1 MLRII
6 FLNAQDKLIMNGKFK
21 ITLAIA
27 THNRKHLLEKMI
39 TSLYLS
45 GMGNNVHLRIYD
57 DASTDFDEDFLK
69 KAFPDSKTILRN
81 LVNLGPSK
89 NMHRIFTDF
98 ISHDDDI
105 LILADSDLIF
115 NPEWL
120 AIVERIIGHTDGMM
134 SLYNSVLHKG
144 ILGKIEIDNVNMLNK
159 RTIGGAGAVFK
170 KDIIKKILS
179 ELPPSNTYDWDW
191 SDYLVKSGI
200 RLLVTE
206 RSYVQH
212 IGIVG
217 FNGGNYFGGE
227 TSGSL
232 CDYGINFIGG
242 NEHNEKAQGEFFNE
256 LIQIY
261 TKEVE
266 RFKKIIISGKLLR
279 TYHSLRSIYR
289 LLKSKVVLKIS
300 KWVTRLSKL
309 FIYKRNSF

>member
-1 MLRII
+1 MKGIL
-6 FLNAQDKLIMNGKFK
+6 K

-27 THNRKHLLEKMI
+27 THNRKHILEKMI

-45 GMGNNVHLRIYD
+45 DIGDNVHIRIYD
-57 DASTDFDEDFLK
+57 DASTEFDKDYLQK
-69 KAFPDSKTILRN
+69 SFPESKTILRN
-81 LVNLGPSK
+81 PINLGPSN

-120 AIVERIIGHTDGMM
+120 AIVERIIHHTDGVI
-134 SLYNSVLHKG
+134 SLYNSVLHTV
-144 ILGKIEIDNVNMLNK
+144 ILGKFQIGNVNVLNK
-159 RTIGGAGAVFK
+159 GNIGGAGTVFK

-191 SDYLVKSGI
+191 SEYLVKSGI

-217 FNGGNYFGGE
+217 FNSGNYFGGE
-227 TSGSL
+227 RSGPL

-242 NEHNEKAQGEFFNE
+242 NEHNEKVQGEFFNE

-266 RFKKIIISGKLLR
+266 RFKKIIIGGKLLR
-279 TYHSLRSIYR
+279 AYHSLWSIYR

-309 FIYKRNSF
+309 FFYKRNFF

>member
-1 MLRII
+1 MKQR
-6 FLNAQDKLIMNGKFK
+6 G
-21 ITLAIA
+21 T
-27 THNRKHLLEKMI
+27 
-39 TSLYLS
+39 
-45 GMGNNVHLRIYD
+45 
-57 DASTDFDEDFLK
+57 
-69 KAFPDSKTILRN
+69 
-81 LVNLGPSK
+81 
-89 NMHRIFTDF
+89 
-98 ISHDDDI
+98 
-105 LILADSDLIF
+105 
-115 NPEWL
+115 
-120 AIVERIIGHTDGMM
+120 
-134 SLYNSVLHKG
+134 
-144 ILGKIEIDNVNMLNK
+144 
-159 RTIGGAGAVFK
+159 
-170 KDIIKKILS
+170 KKILS